1 VDDNFIG
8 GKRRL
13 KTKPLPVL
21 IERQN
26 NKKGVIFL
34 MEEAV
39 NLADN

>member
-8 GKRRL
+8 KKRRL

-21 IERQN
+21 IEWQKDKR
-26 NKKGVIFL
+26 GVLFL

-39 NLADN
+39 NLADK